1 VVGGRRILPEGW
13 VRYSSRSTP
22 GAFYGYAAGVWTSL
36 APTGAAEG
44 PVGTG
49 LPPGTFFAN
58 GRLGQFILVV
68 PSDRLVV
75 VRLGVTQAPDLG
87 DDGSI
92 PRLVADVIAA
102 LH

>member
-1 VVGGRRILPEGW
+1 MAMRLAYGPVSRQPERRG
-13 VRYSSRSTP
+13 
-22 GAFYGYAAGVWTSL
+22 
-36 APTGAAEG
+36 G
-44 PVGTG
+44 PVGTR

-68 PSDRLVV
+68 PSERLVV

-92 PRLVADVIAA
+92 PRLVAEVIAA